1 VESKRCYPESA
12 IKGWRQ
18 QAKEKEQQAKI
29 DEAYQATA
37 VEVAYEVQR
46 GKEVPPPTLPPPSLG
61 PSIPLLMRD
70 VKILKPKEGEVVETI
85 TTF

>member
-1 VESKRCYPESA
+1 MESKRCYPESA

-37 VEVAYEVQR
+37 VEAARKAQKARDVK
-46 GKEVPPPTLPPPSLG
+46 KESLPSPTLG
-61 PSIPLLMRD
+61 PSIPLPMRD
-70 VKILKPKEGEVVETI
+70 AQIVEPRALQHSK
-85 TTF
+85 